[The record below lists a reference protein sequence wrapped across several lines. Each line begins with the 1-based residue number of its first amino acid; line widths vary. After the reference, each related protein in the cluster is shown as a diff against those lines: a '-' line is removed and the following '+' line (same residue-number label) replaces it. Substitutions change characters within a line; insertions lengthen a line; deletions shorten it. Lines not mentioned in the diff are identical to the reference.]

1 MSQPTSEALIPE
13 APILEVRDLRKHFA
27 QRRGM
32 LGALSRG
39 ADAKVIPAIDGV
51 SFSLHENETLGL
63 VGESGCGKT
72 TTGKAILKLHSVT
85 GGTIRYRGT
94 DITNQSQAQFRP
106 LRRDIQMIFQDLD
119 AALNPKVRIEDIL
132 REAVLLRE
140 PDADKESVQRQIYEL
155 MDLVNLKKN
164 KLANFPSELSGGE
177 KRRIGIARVLAVRP
191 KLIVADEP
199 TSALDVS
206 IQAQVINLM
215 RDLQAQFGLSYLFI
229 SHDLQLV
236 ELMSHR
242 VAVMYLGQIV
252 EMGPAKDIAKSP
264 KHPYTSIL
272 WSSIVEKR
280 STETANHDSAPAWGV
295 FDFER
300 PRGGCRFAPRCP
312 VYAERGKPAVCTDA
326 ANPPVLKEAGAG
338 RVVACHFP
346 L

>member
-1 MSQPTSEALIPE
+1 MPEPAPTSPL
-13 APILEVRDLRKHFA
+13 LEVTNLQKHFS
-27 QRRGM
+27 QRRRV
-32 LGALSRG
+32 LGGPSREG
-39 ADAKVIPAIDGV
+39 NPGVIPAIDGV
-51 SFSLHENETLGL
+51 SLTLHENQTLGL

-72 TTGKAILKLHSVT
+72 TTGKAIVKLHDVT
-85 GGTIRYRGT
+85 GGQIRYRGE
-94 DITNQSQAQFRP
+94 DITRYTQAQFRP

-132 REAVLLRE
+132 REAVRVRE
-140 PDADKESVQRQIYEL
+140 PEGDKETVQRRVYEL
-155 MDLVNLKKN
+155 LDLVNLKKN
-164 KLANFPSELSGGE
+164 KLSNYPSELSGGE
-177 KRRIGIARVLAVRP
+177 KRRVGIARVLAVRP

-215 RDLQAQFGLSYLFI
+215 RDLQSQFGLSYLFI

-242 VAVMYLGQIV
+242 VAVMYLGKIV
-252 EMGPAKDIAKSP
+252 EMGPAKEIARSP
-264 KHPYTSIL
+264 RHPYTAIL

-280 STETANHDSAPAWGV
+280 STESAGAEQASAWGV

-300 PRGGCRFAPRCP
+300 PHGGCRFAPRCP
-312 VYAERGKPAVCTDA
+312 VYAARGRPAACTDPASAPALQA
-326 ANPPVLKEAGAG
+326 AGEG

>member
-1 MSQPTSEALIPE
+1 MSD
-13 APILEVRDLRKHFA
+13 PILEVIELRKHFT

-39 ADAKVIPAIDGV
+39 TGEGVIPAIDGV
-51 SFSLHENETLGL
+51 SFTLHENETLGL

-72 TTGKAILKLHSVT
+72 TTGKAILKLHDVT
-85 GGTIRYRGT
+85 SGAIRYRGAE
-94 DITNQSQAQFRP
+94 ITSQTQAQVRP

-132 REAVLLRE
+132 REAVRIRE
-140 PDADKESVQRQIYEL
+140 PEADKDAVQKRVYEL
-155 MDLVNLKKN
+155 MELVNLKKN

-177 KRRIGIARVLAVRP
+177 KRRVGIARVLAVRP
-191 KLIVADEP
+191 RLIVADEP

-252 EMGPAKDIAKSP
+252 EMGPAKEIAKTP

-272 WSSIVEKR
+272 WASIVEKR
-280 STETANHDSAPAWGV
+280 SKEAADEAAPAWGV

-312 VYAERGKPAVCTDA
+312 VYAARGKPEICTDPA
-326 ANPPVLKEAGAG
+326 QAPVLKDAGAG

>member
-1 MSQPTSEALIPE
+1 MLQ
-13 APILEVRDLRKHFA
+13 PILEVIELRKHFA
-27 QRRGM
+27 QRRG
-32 LGALSRG
+32 LFGALSRE
-39 ADAKVIPAIDGV
+39 ADSHVIPAIDGV
-51 SFSLHENETLGL
+51 SLTLHENETLGL

-72 TTGKAILKLHSVT
+72 TTGKAIVKLIPVN
-85 GGTIRYRGT
+85 GGEIRYRGT
-94 DITNQSQAQFRP
+94 DITGYTPAQFRP

-132 REAVLLRE
+132 REAVRVRE
-140 PDADKESVQRQIYEL
+140 PGADAASVQRQIYEL
-155 MDLVNLKKN
+155 LDLVNLKKN
-164 KLANFPSELSGGE
+164 KLVNLPSELSGGE
-177 KRRIGIARVLAVRP
+177 KRRIGIARALAVRP

-206 IQAQVINLM
+206 IQAQVINLL
-215 RDLQAQFGLSYLFI
+215 RDLQAQFGLTFLFI

-252 EMGPAKDIAKSP
+252 EMGPAKEIAQTP
-264 KHPYTSIL
+264 RHPYTSIL

-280 STETANHDSAPAWGV
+280 SREISGHASAPAWGV

-312 VYAERGKPAVCTDA
+312 VYAERGRPTECTDPE
-326 ANPPVLKEAGAG
+326 NPPKLKSAGAS

>member
-1 MSQPTSEALIPE
+1 MSQ
-13 APILEVRDLRKHFA
+13 PILEVKDLRKHFA
-27 QRRGM
+27 QRRGL
-32 LGALSRG
+32 LGGLTREANSR
-39 ADAKVIPAIDGV
+39 VIPAVDGV
-51 SFSLHENETLGL
+51 SLTLHENETLGL

-72 TTGKAILKLHSVT
+72 TTGKAIVKLIPVT
-85 GGTIRYRGT
+85 SGEIRYKGN
-94 DITNQSQAQFRP
+94 DITAYTQAQFRP

-119 AALNPKVRIEDIL
+119 AALNPKMRIESIL
-132 REAVLLRE
+132 REAVCVGE
-140 PDADKESVQRQIYEL
+140 PGADGAAVQQRIYEL
-155 MDLVNLKKN
+155 LELVNLKKN

-206 IQAQVINLM
+206 IQAQVVNLL
-215 RDLQAQFGLSYLFI
+215 RDLQAQFGLSFLFI

-252 EMGPAKDIAKSP
+252 EMGPAKEIAKNP
-264 KHPYTSIL
+264 KHPYTSVL

-280 STETANHDSAPAWGV
+280 SKEVPVDGGAAHWGV

-300 PRGGCRFAPRCP
+300 PTGGCRFAPRCP
-312 VYAERGKPAVCTDA
+312 VYEGRGRPSECTDP
-326 ANPPVLKEAGAG
+326 ANPPELKSAGTD

>member
-1 MSQPTSEALIPE
+1 MSEPILE
-13 APILEVRDLRKHFA
+13 APILEVRELRKHFA

-39 ADAKVIPAIDGV
+39 EGAGVIPAIDGV
-51 SFSLHENETLGL
+51 SFTLHENETLGL

-72 TTGKAILKLHSVT
+72 TTGKAILKLHEVT
-85 GGTIRYRGT
+85 SGTIHYRGSE
-94 DITNQSQAQFRP
+94 ITSQSQAQFRP

-132 REAVLLRE
+132 REAVRIRE
-140 PDADKESVQRQIYEL
+140 PEADKDAVQKRIYEL
-155 MDLVNLKKN
+155 MELVNLKKN

-177 KRRIGIARVLAVRP
+177 KRRVGIARVLAVRP

-215 RDLQAQFGLSYLFI
+215 QDLQAQFGLSYLFI

-252 EMGPAKDIAKSP
+252 EMGPASEIAKTP

-272 WSSIVEKR
+272 WASIVEKR
-280 STETANHDSAPAWGV
+280 SKEAEDEVAPAWGV

-312 VYAERGKPAVCTDA
+312 VYAARGKPAICTDSA
-326 ANPPVLKEAGAG
+326 SAPALTEAGAG